1 MQHLTLLAVLGPTNQ
16 MRQKSYR
23 GHQIELHSRQT
34 SSRAWVAEATVVI
47 EDGKL
52 RKKIPIFGRRR
63 ATFESKRSADTYA
76 LELAKLWID
85 GRLWGGNG
93 RG

>member
-1 MQHLTLLAVLGPTNQ
+1 
-16 MRQKSYR
+16 MRRTHYR
-23 GHQIELHSRQT
+23 GHHIELTSEQT
-34 SSRAWVAEATVVI
+34 SSGGWVARATVVI
-47 EDGKL
+47 DDGKTVK
-52 RKKIPIFGRRR
+52 RIPIFGRRR
-63 ATFESKRSADTYA
+63 ATFDTLRKADSYA

>member
-1 MQHLTLLAVLGPTNQ
+1 
-16 MRQKSYR
+16 MRRTRYR
-23 GHQIELHSRQT
+23 GHQVELTSEPT
-34 SSRAWVAEATVVI
+34 SSGGWVARATIVI
-47 EDGKL
+47 DDGKTV
-52 RKKIPIFGRRR
+52 RKIPIFGRRR
-63 ATFESKRSADTYA
+63 ATFDTLRKADSYA